1 MLNNAVIMGRLVA
14 DPELRTTGSGIS
26 VSSFTVA
33 VDRRFV
39 RQGEERQADFIDI
52 IAWRQTAE
60 FVSKYFRKGSMIA
73 IQGHIQTRMYEDKNG
88 NKRKAVEVVADN
100 VSFCG
105 SKNESNGG
113 SAYTRDDS
121 FMNAQPAPSYSTADE
136 GDFKEIPEDDLP
148 F

>member
-1 MLNNAVIMGRLVA
+1 MINNAVIMGRLVA
-14 DPELRTTGSGIS
+14 DPELRTTASGNS

-33 VDRRFV
+33 VDRNFV
-39 RQGEERQADFIDI
+39 RQGEEKQADFIDV

-60 FVSKYFRKGSMIA
+60 FICKYFRKGSMIA

-88 NKRKAVEVVADN
+88 NKRKAVELVADN

-105 SKNESNGG
+105 TKPE
-113 SAYTRDDS
+113 TDK
-121 FMNAQPAPSYSTADE
+121 PSVDVGYVD
-136 GDFKEIPEDDLP
+136 IPDDDLP

>member
-1 MLNNAVIMGRLVA
+1 MLNSCTLMGRVTK
-14 DPELRTTGSGIS
+14 DPEMRNANGTP
-26 VSSFTVA
+26 VVSFTVA
-33 VDRRFV
+33 CDRDCV
-39 RQGEERQADFIDI
+39 SGGEKKVDFIDI
-52 IAWRQTAE
+52 VAWRSTAE

-105 SKNESNGG
+105 SKNESGTG
-113 SAYTRDDS
+113 SSFARDDS
-121 FMNAQPAPSYSTADE
+121 FMSAQPAPSYSTADE